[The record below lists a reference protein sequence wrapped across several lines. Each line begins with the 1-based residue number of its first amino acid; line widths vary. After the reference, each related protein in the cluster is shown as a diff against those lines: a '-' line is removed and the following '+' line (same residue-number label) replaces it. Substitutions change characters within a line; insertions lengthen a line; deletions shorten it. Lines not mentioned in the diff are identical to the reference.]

1 MTYWRHKRALITGG
15 SAGLGRALAR
25 SLAEHGARVLIVAR
39 NASALDAAAQE
50 LRAAGG
56 DVLAVAAD
64 VTKQDDIDRVNG
76 VVQSAWGGLDFL
88 CNAAG
93 SSMRGTALDTSI
105 DDYQRLWEV
114 NFLSAV
120 RCAQPFA
127 PSLFESHGHL
137 VLIGSLASKLAP
149 RFIGAYP
156 ATKFPLAA
164 FAQQMRLENSERGLH
179 TLLVC
184 PGPIAR
190 EESDP
195 KTSRYVHQTAGL
207 PESASRPAG
216 GAKVRAIDPH
226 ELAEK
231 ILRACERRQPELV
244 VPARARLLFAISQLA
259 PQLGDW
265 LLRKM
270 TSS

>member
-1 MTYWRHKRALITGG
+1 MTYWHRKRALVTGG
-15 SAGLGRALAR
+15 SAGLGRAIAR
-25 SLAEHGARVLIVAR
+25 ALVEHGARVLIVAR
-39 NASALDAAAQE
+39 NSPALDAAAQE
-50 LRAAGG
+50 LRAMGG
-56 DVLAVAAD
+56 DVLAIAAD
-64 VTKQDDIDRVNG
+64 VTKQDDVDRLNG
-76 VVQSAWGGLDFL
+76 VSQSAWGGLDFL

-93 SSMRGTALDTSI
+93 RSMRGTALDTSI
-105 DDYQRLWEV
+105 VDYQRMWEV

-120 RCAQPFA
+120 RCAQRFA
-127 PSLFESHGHL
+127 PSLIESHGHL
-137 VLIGSLASKLAP
+137 VLIGSLASKSAP

-164 FAQQMRLENSERGLH
+164 FAQQVRLESSERGLH

-190 EESDP
+190 EEGDA
-195 KTSRYVHQTAGL
+195 KAARYVHQTAGL

-231 ILRACERRQPELV
+231 ILRACEQRKSELI
-244 VPARARLLFAISQLA
+244 VPARARLLFAISQLS